1 MFDKINEVRSKHTI
15 LFLACIGLWV
25 GSCKSGKEKASESQA
40 HAGSP
45 ATKMTTDSMAYC
57 SPGSKTAYVVNDTGQ
72 SAKIPQGKASHE
84 GMVWIKGG
92 AFMMGATD
100 NEGRPDEYPAHQVK
114 VNGFWMD
121 QHEVTNG
128 QFRKFVEA
136 TGYVTIAERKP
147 DWEEMKKQLPPGTP
161 KPPDSVLVP
170 GSLVFSPPDHAV
182 PLNNPA
188 RWWEWVPGA
197 NWKHPKG
204 PGSDIKGKDNYPVIQ
219 VAWEDAK
226 AYAKWAGKRLP
237 TEAEWEYAARGGLI
251 DNKYPWGNENPEQGK
266 PKANTWQG
274 NFPNVNT
281 DWDRFIALAPVKSFA
296 PNGYGLYDMAGNV
309 WEWCAD
315 WYDANYY
322 KTLAGKLTD
331 NPHGPGKSNDPMS
344 PTIPVRVIRGGSFM
358 CNKSYCKGYRV
369 TSRMMSSPDSGLEN
383 LGFRCV
389 TSE

>member
-1 MFDKINEVRSKHTI
+1 MFDKINKVKLKYII
-15 LFLACIGLWV
+15 LFLALTGLWTS
-25 GSCKSGKEKASESQA
+25 SCNSGKENAGEAQADSEAKAA
-40 HAGSP
+40 DTNA
-45 ATKMTTDSMAYC
+45 MTYC
-57 SPGSKTAYVVNDTGQ
+57 SPGSKTAYMVKNTGE
-72 SAKIPQGKASHE
+72 SADIAQGEASHE
-84 GMVWIKGG
+84 GMVWIEGG
-92 AFMMGATD
+92 TFTMGATD
-100 NEGRPDEYPAHQVK
+100 NEGRPDEYPAHEVK
-114 VNGFWMD
+114 VDGFWMD
-121 QHEVTNG
+121 SHEVTNG

-188 RWWEWVPGA
+188 RWWKWVPGA
-197 NWKHPKG
+197 NWKHPEG
-204 PGSDIKGKDNYPVIQ
+204 PGSSIKGKDNYPVIQ

-251 DNKYPWGNENPEQGK
+251 DNKYPWGNENPEKGK

-274 NFPNVNT
+274 NFPNINT

-309 WEWCAD
+309 WEWCSD

-322 KTLAGKLTD
+322 KTLAGKLTT
-331 NPHGPGKSNDPMS
+331 NPQGPEKSYDPMS
-344 PTIPVRVIRGGSFM
+344 PTIPMHVIRGGSFM

-389 TSE
+389 TSK